1 MDGSRV
7 TSIANWYECR
17 QPEILR
23 MLQQYQYGTY
33 PDHSAEQTTAT
44 RSGNT
49 LTITVTAGG
58 RTGQF
63 TASISLPSSA
73 SASAPVGV
81 VIGIGTLNSSPYV
94 NAGVAVV
101 TFTPG
106 NVAADSNTKS
116 GAFWSLYNGRDIGM
130 PSLPDIDVLL
140 TPHATLGVLTAW
152 AWGAHRIVDAIAL
165 QVPQI
170 DITKVGVTGCSRYGK
185 AALAAG
191 LFDER
196 VLLSMPMSG
205 GVQGPGPYRY
215 WGLSGQG
222 ENLENSKSGA
232 PWWTNSVLGGLLTSM
247 SGFHLIRTQL
257 LRRLR
262 RAG

>member
-1 MDGSRV
+1 
-7 TSIANWYECR
+7 
-17 QPEILR
+17 
-23 MLQQYQYGTY
+23 
-33 PDHSAEQTTAT
+33 
-44 RSGNT
+44 
-49 LTITVTAGG
+49 
-58 RTGQF
+58 
-63 TASISLPSSA
+63 
-73 SASAPVGV
+73 VGV

-130 PSLPDIDVLL
+130 SSLPDIDVLL

-152 AWGAHRIVDAIAL
+152 AWGAHRIIDAIAL

-205 GVQGPGPYRY
+205 GIQGPGPYRY

-232 PWWTNSVLGGLLTSM
+232 PWWTNSVLGGFVNQHERLPFDSHTIAAAIAPR
-247 SGFHLIRTQL
+247 GLIMDQGQSDPYVNSRGT
-257 LRRLR
+257 
-262 RAG
+262 AVVTFPAACGI